1 MDAGPLVES
10 GQRHGPPPRRIGR
23 DGGCPPCLRGSHRD
37 PGLEWGI
44 LRVRGRRGMPT
55 DGRRGR
61 PLSRGAH
68 DGGDA
73 GSRRNVTA
81 SARPLRRDSRRL
93 GRGGRRRTS
102 ADDRHLTVRRDLRR
116 GHVSGGGPGPDRL
129 RGRGRRLDLDSRPR
143 SRRRCRCVRS
153 GGRACRGHGFRT
165 GLADVRRGCPG
176 RGHRSRHRGCGGGRG
191 RRGRGGRERWRRRG
205 RWRRRRLLRRD
216 HRGSDRRRYRG
227 LGLGLGLGDG
237 RGLTS
242 RREQPERVDV
252 SLLVRG
258 PADAEMDARHG
269 LLGRA
274 ARAHRPDGG
283 TLAHRVAL
291 RNADLAEV
299 DERDGVAV
307 AGEDRD
313 AAAVGRQRA
322 GERDDAGRRRPHR
335 RPFGPTDVHPSVLP
349 GREDV
354 RAEVEGPQNRPVG
367 RPRPR
372 GSRGGE
378 DERERDREADREN
391 PVHCA
396 PPSFSATATRRTK
409 GSGAVGRRQSA
420 RSSEP
425 R

>member
-1 MDAGPLVES
+1 V
-10 GQRHGPPPRRIGR
+10 
-23 DGGCPPCLRGSHRD
+23 
-37 PGLEWGI
+37 
-44 LRVRGRRGMPT
+44 RVRGRRGVPA

-61 PLSRGAH
+61 PVARGAH
-68 DGGDA
+68 GGGDA
-73 GSRRNVTA
+73 VSRHSITA
-81 SARPLRRDSRRL
+81 SARPLRRDVRRL

-102 ADDRHLTVRRDLRR
+102 ADDRHLTVRRDHLRR
-116 GHVSGGGPGPDRL
+116 GHVSGGGRGPDRP
-129 RGRGRRLDLDSRPR
+129 RGRDRRLDLDSRPR
-143 SRRRCRCVRS
+143 SGGRCGCVRS
-153 GGRACRGHGFRT
+153 GGRTGRGHGLRT
-165 GLADVRRGCPG
+165 GLAGVRRGCPG
-176 RGHRSRHRGCGGGRG
+176 RGHRSCDRRCGGSCG
-191 RRGRGGRERWRRRG
+191 RRGRGGRG
-205 RWRRRRLLRRD
+205 RWRRGCRWRGRRLLRRD
-216 HRGSDRRRYRG
+216 RRGSGRG
-227 LGLGLGLGDG
+227 RHRGLGLGLGDG
-237 RGLTS
+237 RGLAS

-283 TLAHRVAL
+283 TLAHRVTL

-313 AAAVGRQRA
+313 AAAVGRQRP
-322 GERDDAGRRRPHR
+322 GEGDHAGRRRAHR
-335 RPFGPTDVHPSVLP
+335 RPFGPSDVYPSVLP
-349 GREDV
+349 GRVDV

-372 GSRGGE
+372 GGRGGE
-378 DERERDREADREN
+378 DERERDRQADREN